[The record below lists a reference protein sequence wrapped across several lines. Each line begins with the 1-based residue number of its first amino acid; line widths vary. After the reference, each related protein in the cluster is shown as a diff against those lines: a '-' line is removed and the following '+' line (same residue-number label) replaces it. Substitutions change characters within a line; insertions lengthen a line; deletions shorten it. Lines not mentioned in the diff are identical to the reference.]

1 MTSRRKGVALLLVLG
16 AVVLLQG
23 LVAAALWMSI
33 HDVRAVG
40 AVRLAIEGELVAGTA
55 LAETRMASDSLLR
68 QLPDG
73 IAMALPDVQRGPWR
87 VSLSALRRD
96 SLIALTA
103 AAELRT
109 PADSLVGATTRTL
122 VLSLGASDT
131 LRVLRGR
138 SRF

>member
-1 MTSRRKGVALLLVLG
+1 MISRRKGVALLLVLG

-23 LVAAALWMSI
+23 LVVAALWTVI

-55 LAETRMASDSLLR
+55 IAETRLASDSLLH
-68 QLPDG
+68 QLPPG
-73 IAMALPDVQRGPWR
+73 IATALPDVQRGAWR
-87 VSLSALRRD
+87 IRMTALRRD

-109 PADSLVGATTRTL
+109 STDSLVGATTRTL

>member
-1 MTSRRKGVALLLVLG
+1 MTSRRRGVALLLVLG

-23 LVAAALWMSI
+23 MVVAALWMAL

-40 AVRLAIEGELVAGTA
+40 SVRLAIEGEMVAGTA
-55 LAETRMASDSLLR
+55 LAETRLASDSLLH

-73 IAMALPDVQRGPWR
+73 IAVALPDVQRGTWLVR
-87 VSLSALRRD
+87 MTAVRRD
-96 SLIALTA
+96 LLIALTA

-109 PADSLVGATTRTL
+109 STDSLIGAATRTL
-122 VLSLGASDT
+122 VLSLWASDT

>member
-1 MTSRRKGVALLLVLG
+1 MTSRRRGVALLLVLG

-23 LVAAALWMSI
+23 LVVAALWMAI

-40 AVRLAIEGELVAGTA
+40 AVRLAIEGEMVAATA
-55 LAETRMASDSLLR
+55 LAETRMSGDSLMR
-68 QLPDG
+68 QLGDG
-73 IAMALPDVQRGPWR
+73 VEVMLPDVQRGGWR
-87 VSLSALRRD
+87 VRMTAIRRD
-96 SLIALTA
+96 SLIGLTA

-109 PADSLVGATTRTL
+109 SADSLLGAATRTL

-131 LRVLRGR
+131 LLVLRGR

>member
-1 MTSRRKGVALLLVLG
+1 MSSRRRGVALLLVLG
-16 AVVLLQG
+16 AVILLQG
-23 LVAAALWMSI
+23 MVVVALWMAV
-33 HDVRAVG
+33 HDVRAV
-40 AVRLAIEGELVAGTA
+40 ASVRLAIEGEMVAGTA
-55 LAETRMASDSLLR
+55 LAETRVASDSLLH

-73 IAMALPDVQRGPWR
+73 ITVALPDVQRGAWLVR
-87 VSLSALRRD
+87 MTAMRRD
-96 SLIALTA
+96 SLIALSA

-109 PADSLVGATTRTL
+109 ATDSLIGAATRTL